1 MSSNEPDKIF
11 FAVNDLGVPI
21 EKRHLEV
28 GDYVWGK
35 PPLVVERKE
44 FNDLLRSLTD
54 GRLFNQAFNMM
65 GGEGRFLVVTGEV
78 PVVRYIGRSKPVKL
92 THRDIQARKKKLFD
106 LSVRLRS
113 SFGISVFWVPD
124 ERDFPLWLVSAY
136 EQWGRKSTGDR
147 FIQKKEK
154 TLNDIKL
161 DIVTRIPGIGN
172 KTGRLLLKEFSTIQN
187 LSSVTKEEIQKKKIE
202 GVGPKLSERI
212 EEVLRT

>member
-1 MSSNEPDKIF
+1 M
-11 FAVNDLGVPI
+11 
-21 EKRHLEV
+21 
-28 GDYVWGK
+28 
-35 PPLVVERKE
+35 VVERKE

-65 GGEGRFLVVTGEV
+65 DADGKFLVVTGEV
-78 PVVRYIGRSKPVKL
+78 PVIKYIGKSKPIKL
-92 THRDIQARKKKLFD
+92 TYKDVQAEKKKLFD

-136 EQWGRKSTGDR
+136 EQWGRKGTGDR